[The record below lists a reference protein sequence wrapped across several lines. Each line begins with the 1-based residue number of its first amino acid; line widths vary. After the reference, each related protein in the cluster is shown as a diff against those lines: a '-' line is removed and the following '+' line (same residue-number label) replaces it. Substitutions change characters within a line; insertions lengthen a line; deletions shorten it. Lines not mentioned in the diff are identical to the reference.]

1 MRTLALAAL
10 LVASSLFA
18 QQPAANVQA
27 VAPGQVAGRVF
38 CADTGQPG
46 RFAGVQLIAEQLSKE
61 PILDPASLGKD
72 PNFEKLLAKAMS
84 AAMKGS
90 NLATITTLDGAFSLD
105 KVPPGTYYV
114 IAQLP
119 GYRSPLSQFSPL
131 ERMKADDATVKAV
144 ESQAEKIVVQSNQ
157 SAHVDIRLER
167 GSTVSGSVR
176 YDDGSPAPG
185 VTPVLLALGKDGKW
199 KQMGMT
205 STLPASTD
213 DRGHYRL
220 YGIPAGSYAVQ
231 AALPTSQALVGL
243 GGGSVSMH
251 MNLGDALTI
260 YSGGAFREKDL
271 KPIELGTGQDL
282 DGIDIVFPISG
293 LHAISGTVVAKSDNH
308 PVDAGS
314 VELKDPETKAMVRMT
329 MIEQDGS
336 FHLNYVPDGQYV
348 LQVSSAADTEQK
360 PGDDS
365 SGQFARLLHAKT
377 IKSYGTADLPI
388 NLKSDST
395 SLVLQVPDLP
405 AKPGGKPE
413 QAGDSG
419 IN

>member
-1 MRTLALAAL
+1 
-10 LVASSLFA
+10 
-18 QQPAANVQA
+18 
-27 VAPGQVAGRVF
+27 
-38 CADTGQPG
+38 
-46 RFAGVQLIAEQLSKE
+46 
-61 PILDPASLGKD
+61 
-72 PNFEKLLAKAMS
+72 
-84 AAMKGS
+84 
-90 NLATITTLDGAFSLD
+90 
-105 KVPPGTYYV
+105 
-114 IAQLP
+114 
-119 GYRSPLSQFSPL
+119 
-131 ERMKADDATVKAV
+131 
-144 ESQAEKIVVQSNQ
+144 
-157 SAHVDIRLER
+157 
-167 GSTVSGSVR
+167 
-176 YDDGSPAPG
+176 
-185 VTPVLLALGKDGKW
+185 
-199 KQMGMT
+199 MT